1 MKNNNNFNYEKRI
14 ILATVLSTVLMISWI
29 KYYGSKT
36 LPRDYINAVNKAELE
51 YQQDKITEEKVDKQI
66 LLDESKILDDNKNND
81 IDTNDTNEAD
91 IISILNINTEKI
103 SGSIN
108 LKGLV
113 FDKLILKDYNR
124 TLNSSEKVELLFP
137 KNNNEGYYI
146 TFNWQSKNNIK
157 LPDENTIWT
166 ANRNTLSLN
175 NPVILTYNNNEGV
188 IFQLTLTIDENYM
201 FTIEQSIINNS
212 ANTIFV
218 NTDNLISKKNI
229 VSTEQSLGVFEGF
242 IGSFN
247 DTIEEEKYTKLK
259 KKNFNFEKNFSW
271 AGFTDKYWLV
281 AFAATRTEGNM
292 FTVST
297 TYNNDLY
304 SINFKSNDLII
315 NSNSKETVNNYLFIG
330 PKILNLLDQY
340 SFQYDLSLF
349 DRAVDFGWFYFLTKP
364 IYIILRGFYNFLG
377 NFGLA
382 ILLLTLVVKM
392 VMYPFTKKSLVS
404 MAKIKILQPKL
415 ETIKSR
421 YSNDK
426 MKMNMEIMN
435 LYKKENVS
443 PLSGC
448 LPMFVQIPVFFS
460 LYKVLVISI
469 DMRQAPFFGYI
480 KDLSVADPTTIWN
493 LFGLL
498 PYQVNFLHIGLLP
511 CLMGFT
517 MWVQQKMSSA
527 TANTPDE
534 MKTMTKIMPII
545 FLVMFA
551 GMPAGLLIYW
561 IFSNIISILQQVWVE
576 KKVLKNIKK

>member
-1 MKNNNNFNYEKRI
+1 MKNNNFNYDKRI
-14 ILATVLSTVLMISWI
+14 LIATILSTILMVAWL
-29 KYYGSKT
+29 KYYGNKT
-36 LPRDYINAVNKAELE
+36 LPTNYEKAMNKAEQE
-51 YQQDKITEEKVDKQI
+51 YKEDQQKEDNIDKQLIIEEEKIAKN
-66 LLDESKILDDNKNND
+66 LNND
-81 IDTNDTNEAD
+81 KSTDNVNKEEVKL
-91 IISILNINTEKI
+91 LNIETEKLK
-103 SGSIN
+103 GSIN
-108 LKGLV
+108 LKGLI
-113 FDKLILKDYNR
+113 FDNLILENYNKS
-124 TLNSSEKVELLFP
+124 LNSNEKVQLLNP
-137 KNNNEGYYI
+137 EQSDNPYYI
-146 TFNWQSKNNIK
+146 VFNWKSNSNIK
-157 LPDENTIWT
+157 LPNENTVWT
-166 ANRNTLSLN
+166 TNRETLSLN

-188 IFQLTLTIDENYM
+188 IFQLMLSIDENYM
-201 FTIEQSIINNS
+201 FSIDQNIINNTE
-212 ANTIFV
+212 NQIFV
-218 NTDNLISKKNI
+218 SLNTQIIKKNI
-229 VSTEQSLGVFEGF
+229 TNVEQSLGVFDGF

-247 DTIEEEKYTKLK
+247 DTIEEIKYTKLSK
-259 KKNFNFEKNFSW
+259 KHFNFDKGFSW

-281 AFAATRTEGNM
+281 SLATTRTNDSL
-292 FTVST
+292 FNVST
-297 TYNNDLY
+297 NFKNDEYIINFDTNNILVNSNTKE
-304 SINFKSNDLII
+304 SINTYIF
-315 NSNSKETVNNYLFIG
+315 TG

-382 ILLLTLVVKM
+382 ILLLTLVVKLA
-392 VMYPFTKKSLVS
+392 MYPFTKKSLVS
-404 MAKIKILQPKL
+404 MAKMKILQPKL
-415 ETIKSR
+415 DVIKNR

-435 LYKKENVS
+435 LYKKENVN

-498 PYQVNFLHIGLLP
+498 PYQVNFLHIGFLP

-517 MWVQQKMSSA
+517 MWLQQKMSSA
-527 TANTPDE
+527 TANTPEE
-534 MKTMTKIMPII
+534 MKTMTKLMPII
-545 FLVMFA
+545 FLVIFA

-561 IFSNIISILQQVWVE
+561 IFSNVITIIQQLWVE
-576 KKVLKNIKK
+576 KKVLKNTKK